1 MRAMI
6 LAAGRG
12 ERMRPLTD
20 HTPKP
25 LLQAGGKSLIVWH
38 IERLVRAGI
47 TNLVINHAHLG
58 AQIEQ
63 ALGDGSRFGASIRY
77 SDEGTAL
84 ETAGGIAFALPLLGD
99 EPFVVINGD
108 IYCDYDLARLP
119 ALAGQM
125 KLSQDNIHL
134 VMVDNPAHHPKGDFT
149 LHNGRILI
157 EPRIPHPASSTL
169 TFSGIGLYQP
179 ALFTGITRGS
189 KAPLAPLL
197 RAQIAAGRVSGE
209 HHHGAW
215 VDVGTPH
222 RLDELDKQLRTKQNA
237 QHD

>member
-25 LLQAGGKSLIVWH
+25 LLPVGGKPLIAWH

-47 TNLVINHAHLG
+47 TELVINHAHLG
-58 AQIEQ
+58 KQIEQ
-63 ALGDGSRFGASIRY
+63 ALGDGSRFGARIRY

-99 EPFVVINGD
+99 APFAVINGD
-108 IYCDYDLARLP
+108 IWCDYDFAQLP
-119 ALAGQM
+119 ALAAALQQHGD
-125 KLSQDNIHL
+125 LAHL
-134 VMVDNPAHHPKGDFT
+134 VLVDNPEHNPKGDFA
-149 LHNGRILI
+149 LADGRVTDRA
-157 EPRIPHPASSTL
+157 PKL

-179 ALFTGITRGS
+179 ALFVAITRGS
-189 KAPLAPLL
+189 RAPLAPLL

-209 HHHGAW
+209 HHRGQW
-215 VDVGTPH
+215 LDIGTPA
-222 RLDELDKQLRTKQNA
+222 RLDELDKQLRTTQNA
-237 QHD
+237 LHV